1 MVINRFRGD
10 YYFLSN
16 FHPAKIEYNGLV
28 YGSAEAAF
36 QAQKCPERASEFCH
50 LGPKSAKALGSRV
63 ELRKDWE
70 DVKIRIMFSILLC
83 KFTQNPDLKEM
94 LLNTGDAV
102 LIEGNT
108 WGDTY
113 WGACRGTGK
122 NILGRLLMTARKA
135 IRENV
140 FDKYL

>member
-16 FHPAKIEYNGLV
+16 FYPTKVKYKGLV
-28 YGSAEAAF
+28 YDSAEAAF
-36 QAQKCPERASEFCH
+36 QAQKCPERASEFCN
-50 LGPKSAKALGSRV
+50 LAPKSAKSLGFRV
-63 ELRKDWE
+63 ELRKDWD

-83 KFTQNPDLKEM
+83 KFTQNPYLKEK
-94 LLNTGDAV
+94 LLNTGDAI

-108 WGDTY
+108 WGDTF
-113 WGACRGTGK
+113 WGACGGTGK

-135 IRENV
+135 IRENA

>member
-16 FHPAKIEYNGLV
+16 FYPTKVKYKGLT
-28 YGSAEAAF
+28 YENSEAAF
-36 QAQKCPERASEFCH
+36 QAQKCPERSSEFCH
-50 LGPKSAKALGSRV
+50 LVPRSAKSLGFQV
-63 ELRKDWE
+63 ELRKDWD

-83 KFTQNPDLKEM
+83 KFTQNPDLKEK
-94 LLNTGDAV
+94 LINTGDAI

-113 WGACRGTGK
+113 WGACGGTGQ

-135 IRENV
+135 IRENT